1 MGGQPN
7 FRAFSCICPSLR
19 NSSSHCYWLCNCVPH
34 CGRVASG
41 LLKDQWLTTGPQDW
55 GLVSAFPWGFGSGML
70 FVLGPLGV
78 EYAVAVKVSDP
89 SSILAQEPATYA
101 VSIWQ
106 TGILVSG
113 LWGILFFK
121 EMNTVAS
128 IIIFLLGAG
137 VLLTGIVVSGHAIV

>member
-1 MGGQPN
+1 MPSH
-7 FRAFSCICPSLR
+7 AFVPAFGTAPATAIGSAIVFPIVAVLHLAYLKTSGSL
-19 NSSSHCYWLCNCVPH
+19 P
-34 CGRVASG
+34 AF
-41 LLKDQWLTTGPQDW
+41 KDW

-70 FVLGPLGV
+70 FALGPLGV
-78 EYAVAVKVSDP
+78 EYAVPVKVSDP

-128 IIIFLLGAG
+128 IVFFSLGAV
-137 VLLTGIVVSGHAIV
+137 VLLAGIFVSGHAIA